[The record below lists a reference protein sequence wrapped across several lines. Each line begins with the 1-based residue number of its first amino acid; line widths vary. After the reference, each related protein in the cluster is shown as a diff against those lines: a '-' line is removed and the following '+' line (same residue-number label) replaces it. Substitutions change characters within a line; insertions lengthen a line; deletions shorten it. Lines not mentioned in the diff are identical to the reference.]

1 MVARGNMKVFTY
13 EEAFCGLV
21 NLYNTKK
28 DFFLGK
34 LKKLDVVSLYVVNK
48 YLHGFKK
55 QNIYTVEIPEV
66 FECGVK
72 VLIIVKLIY

>member
-28 DFFLGK
+28 AFFLGK
-34 LKKLDVVSLYVVNK
+34 PKKLDVVSLYVVNK

-55 QNIYTVEIPEV
+55 
-66 FECGVK
+66 
-72 VLIIVKLIY
+72 